1 MSFIKAKDLDN
12 IKTIHWKDSIQYTD
26 LKEGRIVKII
36 DNNKNID
43 YICIDADNC
52 FFKPLGSDYL
62 ILICIRN
69 NKYCYRSTAY
79 FKSNFPYSTLSNSEI
94 LAISENTIDVLSIKS
109 EQDLKNTY
117 EKYKLN
123 SWD

>member
-1 MSFIKAKDLDN
+1 MSFIKAKDLDK
-12 IKTIHWKDSIQYTD
+12 IKTIHWKDNIQYAD

-43 YICIDADNC
+43 YICIDANNC
-52 FFKPLGSDYL
+52 FFNPLLGNGL
-62 ILICIRN
+62 MLVCIHN
-69 NKYCYRSTAY
+69 NRYCYRSIIY

-94 LAISENTIDVLSIKS
+94 IAISENTIDVSSIKS
-109 EQDLKNTY
+109 DQDLKNTY

-123 SWD
+123 SMN

>member
-52 FFKPLGSDYL
+52 FFKPLGNGL
-62 ILICIRN
+62 MLVCIRN
-69 NKYCYRSTAY
+69 NKYCYRSIIY

-94 LAISENTIDVLSIKS
+94 LAISENTIDVLNIKS

-123 SWD
+123 SWN